1 MTKRDVGS
9 VLVATEQGW
18 FFDAL
23 AAHLKAGEF
32 ALRHVADAESLIEA
46 VRRENPDLV
55 LVHDRLQGSGL
66 GETCR
71 RLWAEGLPAHVAV
84 VAVSSGAHEGSSDSE
99 IDALES
105 GAWAVL
111 REPIEPALVGPRLRR
126 LLNVSRLVREGGA
139 SPGESAGAGVHSFD
153 ELVRTLSSLEA
164 LADRQGARL
173 TCAVLGPTHRSE
185 GKTLERQRASTAE
198 VCRAHVRRSD
208 VCGWMGPGEL
218 VVVAFDTPVEGARE
232 LVLRLNAIASD
243 RAEIDTEGTPTLSA
257 GIAEIFPGSE
267 DDLENSSGPQAP
279 ERLSELGILAAAR
292 EALERARKAG
302 GGIELAAVA

>member
-1 MTKRDVGS
+1 MTGS
-9 VLVATEQGW
+9 GVSSAVVATERGW

-23 AAHLKAGEF
+23 AAHLEAGEF
-32 ALRHVADAESLIEA
+32 ALRHVADADALVGAI
-46 VRRENPDLV
+46 REDTPDLV
-55 LVHDRLQGSGL
+55 LVHDRLGGSEL

-71 RLWAEGLPAHVAV
+71 LLRSEGMPAHVAV
-84 VAVSSGAHEGSSDSE
+84 VAVSSGGHPGSGPE
-99 IDALES
+99 IEALEA

-126 LLNVSRLVREGGA
+126 LVHVGRLVREGGA
-139 SPGESAGAGVHSFD
+139 SSVESAGPGVYSFD

-173 TCAVLGPTHRSE
+173 TCAVLGPTHRGE

-208 VCGWMGPGEL
+208 VCGWLGPGEL
-218 VVVAFDTPVEGARE
+218 VVVAFDTPVEGTRE
-232 LVLRLNAIASD
+232 LVLRLNAIAAE
-243 RAEIDTEGTPTLSA
+243 RAEVVAEGTPTLSA
-257 GIAEIFPGSE
+257 GIAEIFPGAKDE
-267 DDLENSSGPQAP
+267 PEISSGPQAP
-279 ERLSELGILAAAR
+279 ERLAELGILAAAR